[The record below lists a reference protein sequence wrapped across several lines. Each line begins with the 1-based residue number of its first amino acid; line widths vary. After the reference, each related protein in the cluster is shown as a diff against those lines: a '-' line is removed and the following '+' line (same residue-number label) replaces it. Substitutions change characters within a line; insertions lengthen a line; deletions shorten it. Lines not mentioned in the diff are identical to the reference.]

1 MLTLYEIDM
10 LRIAQKLVIGVDE
23 EQEQD
28 EKLPIVAFYLKNK
41 QHFLD
46 PVVSFSTGSFDN
58 ESCAQAGYCDKQMR
72 SYIQ

>member
-28 EKLPIVAFYLKNK
+28 EKLPIVAFYLKNR

-46 PVVSFSTGSFDN
+46 PVKTKL
-58 ESCAQAGYCDKQMR
+58 SCFLFYR
-72 SYIQ
+72 TF